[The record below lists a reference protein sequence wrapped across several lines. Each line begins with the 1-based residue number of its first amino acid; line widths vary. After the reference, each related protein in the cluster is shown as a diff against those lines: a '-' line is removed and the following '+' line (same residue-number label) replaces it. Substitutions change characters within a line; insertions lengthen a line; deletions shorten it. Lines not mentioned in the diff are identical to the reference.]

1 MIRSEDSSGKR
12 SLLFWCREGGIV
24 GLVLLAAM
32 QYAYPSD
39 GTGIEPLWTA
49 NPDMIMEGPPMVV
62 DLNADGDTEV
72 ITAAYEHMIAV
83 DGSGEELWRFDTRGR
98 YSTCPAV
105 LEREG
110 DLPLIYA
117 GDNSGMFTCLDG
129 MGEVVWQKEVGH
141 IFCSAPALAD
151 LNSDGVVEVIQGDHS
166 GRILA
171 LHALTGEIVW
181 EAQIE
186 GVCSSPAVAD
196 LNGDGLLEVVCA
208 TGNGNVV
215 AVNAAREVI
224 WEFNMNAT
232 APFWAIASPVVF
244 ASSNGDVRIAAAS
257 QAGEVFCLDSM
268 GSVLWERPVRGP
280 VASTISVGDLDADG
294 RADIFA
300 VTELGVLYQF
310 DEQGRIVWNIDT
322 QGRSLAPG
330 AVIDINGDG
339 SLEYVLCT
347 QRGHLMV
354 FGRTGDVVFDH
365 QFDNRTI
372 NMTASFGDVVRD
384 RAGLEFAVTGG
395 ESGQIF
401 CFGTEAPVDAL
412 SHWRTY
418 RGNDRL
424 TGAWFGL
431 VSSDKVRMIPENLN
445 WNEILTGEDIT
456 FRIKRPL
463 PDDNPLN
470 AEVSCLRPDGSR
482 QVAVGKIVGSTGILK
497 LSAEITAPGVY
508 QFEWRVK
515 DGSNTVLLNDSRE
528 LTLQPFQNDQAL
540 ARRAILALQ
549 ETVGEVRPANADTG
563 FTAAILQES
572 LAIEKET
579 TALAELQAAAPGSPA
594 RFWKEL
600 TARVAALNIRA
611 KRALSLAKVSPS
623 IESAVSDIQVVAFDG
638 TTWEN
643 RDVDSQVPTD
653 ASTPLTVHRR
663 CVVGEHEPISVKL
676 LNVTLDA
683 VTVSASLE
691 QEEDAPA
698 VTLCEVKAAPTN
710 QQTTA
715 WDPIV
720 PLGTEKV
727 VIPPLA
733 TREFWLDVDVSRARA
748 GSHNFAVRF
757 DTGTTTTR
765 AEVDLEVLPFEMA
778 EPGAIRLCCWSSYNE
793 DAVQDL
799 LAHGNNVFTVG
810 LPPAT
815 VAEND
820 PPDIS
825 IDTTVLDAFVA
836 PLAGHN
842 VFLLMGGI
850 PSLGVPMESD
860 DYGRRLAT
868 YLDLLMT
875 HLASRGI
882 DEDHVALY
890 PHDEPGGHGW
900 ETVHHYVAFGRKA
913 REARPGLRLYVNG
926 GGDLAMFEALNE
938 VASIWCPGFY
948 MIAEDSPEMNFL
960 RNSGKTIWTYD
971 CGYSFARPIG
981 ANTKTINVVAQYRM
995 AAVFAHSF
1003 GASGLGYW
1011 CYNVGPSMWDPIDQE
1026 YPLVYTN
1033 PDGTH
1038 TTSRRWE
1045 AVREGIEDARILIG
1059 LQQKLS
1065 DASVCPEAKER
1076 IRVLLE
1082 QTVPAVSKQALSEV
1096 HLGVARYVIDDSNN
1110 DAAVNMLRNEMM
1122 NCVDLLTQTPR

>member
-1 MIRSEDSSGKR
+1 M
-12 SLLFWCREGGIV
+12 
-24 GLVLLAAM
+24 GLVMLAATPN
-32 QYAYPSD
+32 AHPAD
-39 GTGIEPLWTA
+39 GVDIEPLWIA

-62 DLNADGDTEV
+62 DLDADGDTEI
-72 ITAAYEHMIAV
+72 ITAAYENIIVV
-83 DGSGEELWRFDTRGR
+83 DGGGEELWRFDTRGR

-110 DLPLIYA
+110 KSPLIYA
-117 GDNSGMFTCLDG
+117 GDNKGMFTCLNG
-129 MGEVVWQKEVGH
+129 TGEVVWQKDIGNV
-141 IFCSAPALAD
+141 FCSVPALAD
-151 LNSDGVVEVIQGDHS
+151 LNSDGVVEVIQGDQS
-166 GRILA
+166 GRIVVLQ
-171 LHALTGEIVW
+171 ALTGQTVW
-181 EAQIE
+181 ETQIK
-186 GVCSSPAVAD
+186 GKCSSPAIAD
-196 LNGDGLLEVVCA
+196 LNGDGFLEIVFA
-208 TGNGNVV
+208 TGDGWVV
-215 AVNAAREVI
+215 AMNAAGELI

-232 APFWAIASPVVF
+232 APFWSIASPVIF
-244 ASSNGDVRIAAAS
+244 ASSQGDVRIAAAS
-257 QAGEVFCLDSM
+257 HAGEVFCLDQK
-268 GSVLWERPVRGP
+268 GNVLWERPVQGA

-300 VTELGVLYQF
+300 VTELGILYQF

-322 QGRSLAPG
+322 QGRSLASG
-330 AVIDINGDG
+330 AVIDTNGDG

-347 QRGHLMV
+347 QRGHMIV
-354 FGRTGDVVFDH
+354 FGRTGAVVFDH

-372 NMTASFGDVVRD
+372 NMTASFGDIVRD
-384 RAGLEFAVTGG
+384 KPGLEFAVTGG

-418 RGNDRL
+418 RGNNRL

-431 VSSDKVRMIPENLN
+431 VSSQKVRMIPENLN
-445 WNEILTGEDIT
+445 WNQILTGEDIT
-456 FRIKRPL
+456 FRIDRPL
-463 PDDNPLN
+463 PDNNPLN

-482 QVAVGKIVGSTGILK
+482 QVAVGKIVGARGILN

-508 QFEWRVK
+508 RFEWRLK
-515 DGSNTVLLNDSRE
+515 DSSNTVLLNDSRE

-540 ARRAILALQ
+540 ARRATLALR
-549 ETVGEVRPANADTG
+549 EAVGEVRPADEETG
-563 FTAAILQES
+563 FTAAIMKES
-572 LAIEKET
+572 LAIEKEII
-579 TALAELQAAAPGSPA
+579 ALVELQAAAPGSPA
-594 RFWKEL
+594 PFWKQL
-600 TARVAALNIRA
+600 TARTAALNTQA
-611 KRALSLAKVSPS
+611 KRALNLAKISSS
-623 IESAVSDIQVVAFDG
+623 IDSVGSDIQVVAFDG

-643 RDVDSQVPTD
+643 RDIDRQVPAD
-653 ASTPLTVHRR
+653 VSMPLSVHRR

-691 QEEDAPA
+691 QRENAPA
-698 VTLCEVKAAPTN
+698 VTLCEVKPAPTN

-720 PLGTEKV
+720 PLGTESV

-733 TREFWLDVDVSRARA
+733 TREFWLDVDVSQTRA
-748 GSHNFAVRF
+748 GSHNFAVLF

-765 AEVDLEVLPFEMA
+765 AEIDLDVLPFEMA
-778 EPGAIRLCCWSSYNE
+778 APGAIRLCCWSSYNE

-815 VAEND
+815 VVGND
-820 PPDIS
+820 PLDIS
-825 IDTTVLDAFVA
+825 IDTSALDAFVA
-836 PLAGHN
+836 PLAGHD

-860 DYGRRLAT
+860 DYGPRLARF
-868 YLDLLMT
+868 LDLLMA
-875 HLASRGI
+875 HLSTKGI

-900 ETVHHYVAFGRKA
+900 DTVHHYVAFGRKA
-913 REARPGLRLYVNG
+913 RKARPGLRLYVNG

-948 MIAEDSPEMNFL
+948 MVAEDSPEMNFL
-960 RNSGKTIWTYD
+960 RNSGKTIWSYD

-995 AAVFAHSF
+995 AAVFAHNF

-1011 CYNVGPSMWDPIDQE
+1011 CYNVGPSMWDSIAQE

-1038 TTSRRWE
+1038 TSSRRWE

-1065 DASVCPEAKER
+1065 DVSVSSEARES

-1082 QTVPAVSKQALSEV
+1082 QSVPAISKQALSEV

-1122 NCVDLLTQTPR
+1122 NCVDLLSKTRR